1 MNNAATSSVGS
12 CVGAAVV
19 GDLVGDTVGP
29 AVGTGVG
36 IGVGAVIGVGPGV
49 GVVVV
54 GEDVVGALVVGG
66 LAVGTGV
73 GIRVGA
79 VIGVGPDVGV
89 AVVWKNAMSSRAASL
104 VKPAP
109 RIPTNSTGSV
119 WPALLLKSTVAT
131 FHAFPW
137 FPRLDHTSSLPTLTD
152 SLPICDPYI

>member
-1 MNNAATSSVGS
+1 LNNSATSSVGS

-29 AVGTGVG
+29 PVGTGVG
-36 IGVGAVIGVGPGV
+36 IGVGAVIGVGPEV

-54 GEDVVGALVVGG
+54 GEDVVGALVLGG

-73 GIRVGA
+73 GIRVG
-79 VIGVGPDVGV
+79 VSGPDVGV
-89 AVVWKNAMSSRAASL
+89 AVVWTNAMSSSAASL
-104 VKPAP
+104 VQPAP
-109 RIPTNSTGSV
+109 RIPTNSTGRV

-137 FPRLDHTSSLPTLTD
+137 FPRLDHTSSLPTLTA
-152 SLPICDPYI
+152 SLPISPPNI